1 MVLLQTETRRE
12 PLQLEANVV
21 TSPAIGSMNCVRKK
35 HGGRFP
41 LAQLLVSGR
50 VKEMDTLSSV
60 LRQAWLLASGICPGD
75 FIARTEPLGSPI

>member
-1 MVLLQTETRRE
+1 MQTEARRE

-21 TSPAIGSMNCVRKK
+21 TSPAKGNMNCVCKK

-41 LAQLLVSGR
+41 LAQLLLSGR

-60 LRQAWLLASGICPGD
+60 LRQAWFLALGICPATG
-75 FIARTEPLGSPI
+75 

>member
-21 TSPAIGSMNCVRKK
+21 TSPAMGSMNCVHKR

-50 VKEMDTLSSV
+50 VKEMDPLSSV
-60 LRQAWLLASGICPGD
+60 LRQAWLLALPHGD
-75 FIARTEPLGSPI
+75 FIGRMEPLGSPI